1 MSAEYSDQLQSFL
14 PSNLALPVTVFFRY
28 RTTTPKL
35 EKEVYAVMG
44 FLSGKRALIVGL
56 ASNRSIAW
64 GIAEAMQREGAEL
77 AFTYQNEKLQSRVE
91 KLAAKLGADIV
102 VPCDVSKDEEIE
114 AVFDHLDDY
123 WDHLDIIVH
132 SVAFAPRAELEGD
145 YLDSV
150 SREGFRVAHEISS
163 YSFSA
168 LAKAGCRMMEGR
180 DGALL
185 TLSYYGAEKAM
196 PNYNVMGLAKAS
208 LEANVRYMA
217 QSLGPDGIRVNGIS
231 AGPIKTLAAAGISNF
246 RKMLAVMER
255 TAPLRKNVSIEE
267 VGNAA
272 AFLCSDLASGITGE
286 ITYVDAGYNTTGMP
300 PLDTTEAAE

>member
-1 MSAEYSDQLQSFL
+1 
-14 PSNLALPVTVFFRY
+14 
-28 RTTTPKL
+28 
-35 EKEVYAVMG
+35 MG

-64 GIAEAMQREGAEL
+64 GIARAMQREGAEL
-77 AFTYQNEKLQSRVE
+77 AFTYQNERLRDRVE
-91 KLAAKLGADIV
+91 KMAGECGTEIT
-102 VPCDVSKDEEIE
+102 VPCDVSNDEEID
-114 AVFDHLDDY
+114 AVFDHLDNY

-132 SVAFAPRAELEGD
+132 SVAFAPRTELEGD
-145 YLDSV
+145 YLESV

-180 DGALL
+180 DGSLL
-185 TLSYYGAEKAM
+185 TLSYYGAEKTM

-217 QSLGPDGIRVNGIS
+217 QSLGPDGIRVNAIS
-231 AGPIKTLAAAGISNF
+231 AGPIRTLAAAGINNF
-246 RKMLAVMER
+246 RKMLDLMEN
-255 TAPLRKNVSIEE
+255 TAPLRRNVTIDE

-286 ITYVDAGYNTTGMP
+286 VTYVDAGYNTTGMP
-300 PLDTTEAAE
+300 PLG